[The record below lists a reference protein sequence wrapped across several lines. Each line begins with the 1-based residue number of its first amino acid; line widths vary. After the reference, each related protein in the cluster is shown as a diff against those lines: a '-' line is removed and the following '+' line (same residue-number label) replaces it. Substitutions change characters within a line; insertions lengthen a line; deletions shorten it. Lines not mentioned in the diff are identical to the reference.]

1 MNPGA
6 VTPTCTEPCG
16 CGTKYVQPIG
26 EVSVGHHCRWSNPE
40 LDKIIDAMEKMGFDD
55 PEGMDLAI
63 DGLKI
68 LVAEMPSIPTFAYP
82 GFVGWDETYWTNYP
96 GAENPYQQPYQ
107 HWPNFKFML
116 PFLEPVQR

>member
-1 MNPGA
+1 MEPCLPMGRRKPPATGRPMNPGA
-6 VTPTCTEPCG
+6 VTPDLYRTPRMWHS
-16 CGTKYVQPIG
+16 KYVQPIG

-68 LVAEMPSIPTFAYP
+68 LVAEMPLYS
-82 GFVGWDETYWTNYP
+82 
-96 GAENPYQQPYQ
+96 
-107 HWPNFKFML
+107 HLCL
-116 PFLEPVQR
+116 PRFCGLG